1 MIHALSA
8 EWLKLRKRPAIW
20 VLGGVL
26 LGLVILLTYGALFLV
41 LLSRPRGLALGRG
54 VTLEDLRQSLYPV
67 NFVRQ
72 ALSSAGG
79 FGGPIALIL
88 GVLVA
93 GSEYSWSTLKTV
105 LTQWPSRL
113 AVYAAKLV
121 ATAGVLAVFTVAVFA
136 TALACSLLIGAYYGA
151 PIGWPALADLAK
163 GLLAYWLVLSVWAAL
178 GLALAVL
185 FRQSALAIGLGL
197 VYSIALESIVFG
209 ILGRFDWARGV
220 ERVFP
225 GANATALVQAFG
237 SASRAAANAAN
248 PPLVGANQAIA
259 VLAAYLAL
267 FVLVG
272 AALLR
277 QRDVV

>member
-20 VLGGVL
+20 VLGGIL
-26 LGLVILLTYGALFLV
+26 LALVVLLTYGVLFLV
-41 LLSRPRGLALGRG
+41 LLSRPRNLGRG
-54 VTLEDLRQSLYPV
+54 VTLQDLQQSLYTV

-72 ALSSAGG
+72 ALSGASG

-105 LTQWPSRL
+105 LTQWPGRL

-121 ATAGVLAVFTVAVFA
+121 ATAGVLAAFTVAVFA
-136 TALACSLLIGAYYGA
+136 TALACSLVIGAYYGA
-151 PIGWPALADLAK
+151 PINWPAWGDVGR
-163 GLLAYWLVLSVWAAL
+163 GLLAYWLVICVWAAL
-178 GLALAVL
+178 GIALALL

-197 VYSIALESIVFG
+197 VYSIALETIVFG
-209 ILGRFDWARGV
+209 IVGRFDWARGV

-225 GANATALVQAFG
+225 GANATALVQGFG

-248 PPLVGANQAIA
+248 PPLVGATQAIA
-259 VLAAYLAL
+259 VLAAYLVL

-272 AALLR
+272 AVLLR
-277 QRDVV
+277 QRDVA

>member
-8 EWLKLRKRPAIW
+8 EWLKLRKRPAVW
-20 VLGGVL
+20 VLGGIL
-26 LGLVILLTYGALFLV
+26 LGLVVLLTYGALFLV
-41 LLSRPRGLALGRG
+41 LLSRPRNLGRG
-54 VTLEDLRQSLYPV
+54 VTLQNLQQSLYTV

-72 ALSSAGG
+72 ALSGASG

-88 GVLVA
+88 GVLVV

-113 AVYAAKLV
+113 SVYAAKLV
-121 ATAGVLAVFTVAVFA
+121 ATAGVLAVFTVGVFA

-151 PIGWPALADLAK
+151 PVSWPAWGDVAK
-163 GLLAYWLVLSVWAAL
+163 GLLAYWLVICVWAAL
-178 GLALAVL
+178 GVALALL
-185 FRQSALAIGLGL
+185 FRQSALAIGVGL
-197 VYSIALESIVFG
+197 VYSIAVETIVFG
-209 ILGRFDWARGV
+209 IVGRFDWARGV

-248 PPLVGANQAIA
+248 PPLVGASQAIA

-277 QRDVV
+277 QRDVL